1 MRSRNRA
8 SGFSLL
14 EIIVVL
20 AIAGSAL
27 VAYTNYARKQASKE
41 MRLNIANALVHEM
54 NGVMNFLRDGTLQ
67 TKDGE
72 KPNPFYESVISPSE
86 AHYHYRITN
95 GVTDIDTGTAT
106 QYFLWGDGTNP
117 QKQQRYYFISKG
129 CKVTLKS
136 TYELTNE
143 YLPCS
148 LMSSA
153 SNPAAKIE
161 RIGFAT
167 DDLQKQSNT
176 VDRMD
181 AIVAFNFTQGDDKY
195 RFANYVSP
203 FNNALNNAGLIASHI
218 MIVHRR
224 TTADAWK
231 LVTKADGST
240 PIEFAD
246 IASNLERL
254 EKIGNGQQLGI
265 RFIFEMKDNDSGGSG
280 GGGSKCWSTTKSKIE
295 LCYNQE
301 AGTGM
306 HGEDQ
311 ILSLD
316 MLDKD
321 NQDDG
326 TRTGTL
332 KANLVME
339 NTGRPVYIFKRS
351 YGGDLQL
358 SANGEPER
366 FTYKDANGEAF
377 EGEFYL
383 DDNTGHRA
391 WDGNTMS
398 GADVTSEYYIPEVY
412 DAFELVTPSVTEYSG
427 FEKESVDI
435 TNVQNFVPD
444 YNEDSHS
451 GTHRFYVQSC
461 PKIKQDIILRDAKGN
476 ALLNSEGKQQTV
488 SVERVLYPHLS
499 ASLSSVSAYSG
510 GGKTDMYTTEN
521 DTRHNISDRDKL
533 DLLGGVTIQV
543 ELAEQEMA
551 HGGEDGQH
559 NPGRKLIYP
568 NAKYVWV
575 VTATMGMY
583 DSESGLGV
591 NIENP
596 QSISYTITKWC
607 STIPQSGTPYD
618 LLSTTTYK

>member
-1 MRSRNRA
+1 MRALNRA

-27 VAYTNYARKQASKE
+27 VAYTNYARKQAAKE
-41 MRLNIANALVHEM
+41 MRQNIANALVHEM

-72 KPNPFYESVISPSE
+72 KANPFYESVNTPSE

-95 GVTDIDTGTAT
+95 GITDIDTGTAT
-106 QYFLWGDGTNP
+106 NYFLWGDGANP
-117 QKQQRYYFISKG
+117 QNQQRYYFISKG

-153 SNPAAKIE
+153 SNPAAEIE

-167 DDLQKQSNT
+167 DDLQKESNT

-181 AIVAFNFTQGDDKY
+181 VIVAFSFTQGSDKY
-195 RFANYVSP
+195 SFANYLSP
-203 FNNALNNAGLIASHI
+203 FNNALNRVGLNASHI
-218 MIVHRR
+218 MIVHRGAA
-224 TTADAWK
+224 ADAWK

-240 PIEFAD
+240 PVELAD

-254 EKIGNGQQLGI
+254 EKLGNGQQLGI
-265 RFIFEMKDNDSGGSG
+265 RFTFEIRDNDSGGSG
-280 GGGSKCWSTTKSKIE
+280 GGGSKCWNTSQSKIE
-295 LCYNQE
+295 LCYNQKS
-301 AGTGM
+301 GTGM

-316 MLDKD
+316 MFDRDKKGD
-321 NQDDG
+321 E

-351 YGGDLQL
+351 YGGDLLL
-358 SANGEPER
+358 SANGEPEH
-366 FTYKDANGEAF
+366 FTYKDGNGEAF

-383 DDNTGHRA
+383 DDNTGHRS
-391 WDGNTMS
+391 WNGNSMS
-398 GADVTSEYYIPEVY
+398 GSDITSEYYTPEVY

-427 FEKESVDI
+427 FE
-435 TNVQNFVPD
+435 
-444 YNEDSHS
+444 
-451 GTHRFYVQSC
+451 RLC
-461 PKIKQDIILRDAKGN
+461 
-476 ALLNSEGKQQTV
+476 
-488 SVERVLYPHLS
+488 
-499 ASLSSVSAYSG
+499 
-510 GGKTDMYTTEN
+510 
-521 DTRHNISDRDKL
+521 
-533 DLLGGVTIQV
+533 
-543 ELAEQEMA
+543 
-551 HGGEDGQH
+551 
-559 NPGRKLIYP
+559 
-568 NAKYVWV
+568 
-575 VTATMGMY
+575 
-583 DSESGLGV
+583 
-591 NIENP
+591 
-596 QSISYTITKWC
+596 
-607 STIPQSGTPYD
+607 
-618 LLSTTTYK
+618 